1 MALGG
6 LGWQGN
12 IWERARVGY
21 RTLRPS
27 RGGVY
32 GFAALEPRV
41 DVDGLTSKVKV
52 KYFTVY
58 TVKYGCGLFFDFC
71 DTVGEEPGVYKCTLK
86 LRV

>member
-6 LGWQGN
+6 LGWQVY

-32 GFAALEPRV
+32 GFTALEPRV
-41 DVDGLTSKVKV
+41 NDVDGLTSKVN
-52 KYFTVY
+52 YFTVY
-58 TVKYGCGLFFDFC
+58 RIKPYCKVKWLRTFFLTF
-71 DTVGEEPGVYKCTLK
+71 VTLWV
-86 LRV
+86 R